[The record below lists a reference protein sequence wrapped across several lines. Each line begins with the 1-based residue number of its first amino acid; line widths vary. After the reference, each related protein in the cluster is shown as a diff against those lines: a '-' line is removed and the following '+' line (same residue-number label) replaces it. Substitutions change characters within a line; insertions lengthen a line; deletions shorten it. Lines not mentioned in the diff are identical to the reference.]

1 MSKISQNPNLQMP
14 TSRKSLYE
22 NENVPK
28 AYKKIAVGM
37 ERQFIRH
44 MIDEMQKT
52 VKSQEEQGPGAA
64 YYKSMMAD
72 ERSKIMAEVNN
83 GIGLKEIIL
92 DQIVPSHLKN
102 QPSRFDAVKMYNKSN
117 KVQGEN

>member
-1 MSKISQNPNLQMP
+1 MSKIQNNSHLN
-14 TSRKSLYE
+14 SVKKDLYSSKR
-22 NENVPK
+22 VPD

-52 VKSQEEQGPGAA
+52 VKSEKTDSPGEK
-64 YYKSMMAD
+64 YYKSLMAD
-72 ERSKIMAEVNN
+72 ERSKIMAEVEN

-92 DQIVPSHLKN
+92 DQIVPAHLKN
-102 QPSRFDAVKMYNKSN
+102 APSRFEAVKMYNKES

>member
-1 MSKISQNPNLQMP
+1 MSKISQNPHLTKLQ
-14 TSRKSLYE
+14 TRKSLYE

-28 AYKKIAVGM
+28 AYKDIAVGM

-44 MIDEMQKT
+44 MLDEMQKT
-52 VKSQEEQGPGAA
+52 VKSNEPQGPGTA
-64 YYKSMMAD
+64 YYKSLMAD
-72 ERSKIMAEVNN
+72 ERSKIMAQVNN
-83 GIGLKEIIL
+83 GVGLKEIIL

-102 QPSRFDAVKMYNKSN
+102 QPSGFEAVKMYNKSS